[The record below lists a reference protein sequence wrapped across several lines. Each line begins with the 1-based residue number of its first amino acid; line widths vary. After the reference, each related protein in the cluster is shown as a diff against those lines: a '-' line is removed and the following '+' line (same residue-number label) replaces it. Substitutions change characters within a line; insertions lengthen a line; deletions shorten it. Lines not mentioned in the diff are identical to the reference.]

1 MNFGH
6 HTAVIYGDTLFLEG
20 IAEILHSLPEFE
32 VIERK
37 PADGSCPFAE
47 TQPDVVLID
56 AAQIS
61 LPDMEALIES
71 FPTQPSPPFVRLS
84 AEGQQLTVHSTQ
96 HLPAATLADLTQAL
110 EKICNP

>member
-1 MNFGH
+1 MTSAH
-6 HTAVIYGDTLFLEG
+6 RTAVIYGDTLFLEG
-20 IAEILHSLPEFE
+20 IAEILHSLPELD

-37 PADGSCPFAE
+37 PIAGSCPFAE

-61 LPDMEALIES
+61 LPEMEQLIES
-71 FPTQPSPPFVRLS
+71 FPTQPCPPFVRLS
-84 AEGQQLTVHSTQ
+84 ADGQQLCVHSAQ
-96 HLPAATLADLTQAL
+96 NLPAVTLADLTQAL

>member
-1 MNFGH
+1 MTSVH
-6 HTAVIYGDTLFLEG
+6 RTAVIYGDTLFLKG
-20 IAEILHSLPEFE
+20 ITEILRSLPGVD

-37 PADGSCPFAE
+37 PGDGESLFTE

-61 LPDMEALIES
+61 FQQMEQLIAS
-71 FPTQPSPPFVRLS
+71 FPIQPCPPFVRLN
-84 AEGQQLTVHSTQ
+84 ANVQQLTVHSTQ
-96 HLPAATLADLTQAL
+96 NLPAVNIADLTQAL